1 MVTHTIEELHELF
14 KSGELDVK
22 EYYKELFEEAKKQQE
37 RLNAF
42 VTITEDEAYKAIEAP
57 MTDDLLSHIPYVL
70 KDNYNTKGI
79 KTTASSKMLADYVPV
94 FNAHVVDL
102 LNKHGVSLVGKA
114 SMDELA
120 MGGTNKSALTGPVH
134 NPWDTR
140 RISGGS
146 SGGSA
151 ALVAS
156 GLIPF
161 ALGSVV
167 SQRTV

>member
-102 LNKHGVSLVGKA
+102 LNSMVLV
-114 SMDELA
+114 
-120 MGGTNKSALTGPVH
+120 
-134 NPWDTR
+134 
-140 RISGGS
+140 
-146 SGGSA
+146 
-151 ALVAS
+151 
-156 GLIPF
+156 
-161 ALGSVV
+161 
-167 SQRTV
+167 

>member
-102 LNKHGVSLVGKA
+102 LNKHGVGLVGKA
-114 SMDELA
+114 SSSVRFDFSQ
-120 MGGTNKSALTGPVH
+120 MGTSFIGVTSILLYFYKEIYSL
-134 NPWDTR
+134 
-140 RISGGS
+140 
-146 SGGSA
+146 
-151 ALVAS
+151 
-156 GLIPF
+156 
-161 ALGSVV
+161 
-167 SQRTV
+167 